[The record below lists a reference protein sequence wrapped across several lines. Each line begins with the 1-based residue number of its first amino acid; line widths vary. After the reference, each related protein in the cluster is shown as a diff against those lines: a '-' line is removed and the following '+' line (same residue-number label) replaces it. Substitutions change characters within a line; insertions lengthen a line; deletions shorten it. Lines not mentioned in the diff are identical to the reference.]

1 MLARPFHLRLETLST
16 VLAVFVGVSAAV
28 AEEPRAM
35 TLVELLEIPSLSSP
49 RLSPDGSQLL
59 YVLAEADW
67 QANKQIGH
75 IWRSDIGGAGG
86 DVKLTTGARGESDP
100 RWSPDGGWIAFL
112 ANRSQGDDEDEAE
125 ESQLFLISNRGGEAQ
140 PLTKRSG
147 GAKNISWSPDGQFI
161 FFLSPDPKS
170 TEQIEREKLQDD
182 VFAFDEDYQQVHL
195 WKIAIADKTESRIT
209 RGNFSVLDYQLS
221 NDGTTVAHHRSIN
234 PLFGDSDRGEVWLMN
249 ADGTAEAQLTSNH
262 VPETSARLSPDNKQV
277 LFLANTNEK
286 FEYYYNANL
295 FLISATGGEA
305 KHLLPDLAYE
315 ILAAEWS
322 EDGQSIFFTANTGI
336 RAELFQLDV
345 EAAKLEPLTSG
356 NHAIR
361 SWHYCGA
368 AERHVTSIDRPDNP
382 GDVQILASR
391 PAADDDASSQQI
403 TRVFDP
409 LAKRFRLPKQERI
422 KWRGADGIEVEGLLF
437 YPLDFQNGKRYPL
450 VVQAHG
456 GPASSDRFGFGAWR
470 DYIPILTARGY
481 AILKPNYRGSTG
493 YGNAF
498 LRDMV
503 GHYFRNAHLDVMAGV
518 DHLIE
523 AGIADGERMAM
534 MGWSGGGHMTNKII
548 TFTNR
553 FKAASSGAGAVNWIS
568 MYGQSDVRVYRTPWF
583 GGTPW
588 QEKAPI
594 DVFWEHSPLKH
605 IAQVKT
611 PTIILVGEKDVRV
624 PMPQSVELYRALM
637 SNGVPTHLYVAPR
650 APHGWVELR
659 HRLFKMNVELDW
671 FEQHVRGREYAWEKA
686 PVVDPDDGGS
696 KHPAEP

>member
-1 MLARPFHLRLETLST
+1 MSDRSFNLRLEILCT
-16 VLAVFVGVSAAV
+16 VLAILVGVSAAV
-28 AEEPRAM
+28 ADEPRAM
-35 TLVELLEIPSLSSP
+35 TLVELLQIPSLSDP

-67 QANKQIGH
+67 RANKQIRH
-75 IWRSDIGGAGG
+75 IWRSDVDGGGS
-86 DVKLTTGARGESDP
+86 DVQLTNGARGESEP
-100 RWSPDGGWIAFL
+100 RWSPDGDWVAFL
-112 ANRSQGDDEDEAE
+112 ANRSRGADEDEVKK
-125 ESQLFLISNRGGEAQ
+125 SQVLLISNRGGEAR
-140 PLTKRSG
+140 PLTKRPG
-147 GAKNISWSPDGQFI
+147 GAKNICWSPDGQFI

-170 TEQIEREKLQDD
+170 TEKIEREKLKDD

-195 WKIAIADKTESRIT
+195 WRTAIADQTESRIT
-209 RGNFSVLDYQLS
+209 QGDFSVLDYQLS
-221 NDGTTVAHHRSIN
+221 NDGSKVTHHRSIN
-234 PLFGDSDRGEVWLMN
+234 PLFGDSDRSEVWVMN
-249 ADGTAEAQLTSNH
+249 SDGTGATQLTRNH
-262 VPETSARLSPDNKQV
+262 VPEASAKLSPDNKRV
-277 LFLANTNEK
+277 LFLAKANDK

-295 FLISATGGEA
+295 FLISATGAEA
-305 KHLLPDLAYE
+305 KQPLPDLPYE
-315 ILAAEWS
+315 ILTAEWS
-322 EDGQSIFFTANTGI
+322 ADGQSIFFTANTGI
-336 RAELFQLDV
+336 RAELFRLNV
-345 EAAKLEPLTSG
+345 ESAELEPLTRG
-356 NHAIR
+356 DHAIR

-368 AERHVTSIDRPDNP
+368 AERHVMSIDRPDNP
-382 GDVQILASR
+382 GDVQMIGSR
-391 PAADDDASSQQI
+391 PAADGDSSSQQI
-403 TRVFDP
+403 TRLFDGV
-409 LAKRFRLPKQERI
+409 AKRFRLPKQERI
-422 KWRGADGIEVEGLLF
+422 TWPGADGEEVEGLLF

-456 GPASSDRFGFGAWR
+456 GPAHSDRFGFGAWR

-503 GHYFRNAHLDVMAGV
+503 GHYFRNAHLDVLAGV

-523 AGIADGERMAM
+523 AGIADGDRLAM

-548 TFTNR
+548 TFTDR

-568 MYGQSDVRVYRTPWF
+568 MYGQSDVRIYRTPWF

-624 PMPQSVELYRALM
+624 PMPQSVELYRALK

-650 APHGWVELR
+650 APHGWDELR

-671 FEQHVRGREYAWEKA
+671 FEHHVRGREYAWEKA
-686 PVVDPDDGGS
+686 PVVEPDDGGS
-696 KHPAEP
+696 